1 MSQNSKG
8 GEIMAT
14 ITATLANTHGSSS
27 RGRQPYYVQQIVD
40 LTANSINPNGDVVQ
54 VLTVPANTKII
65 AAGFQ
70 VTESA
75 TQNTGTD
82 ATAILGT
89 AVDDNEYVAAFDI
102 DGASDGAYAPC
113 ATPAGE
119 VVITSADTLDLTL
132 AGGGASFTAGKI
144 RVYAVLQDVSDIG
157 EMEADEVGRDQLA

>member
-1 MSQNSKG
+1 
-8 GEIMAT
+8 MAT

-54 VLTVPANTKII
+54 CLTVPANTKII

-70 VTESA
+70 VTSSA

-132 AGGGASFTAGKI
+132 AGGGASFSAGEI
-144 RVYAVLQDVSDIG
+144 RVYAVLMDVSDIG

>member
-1 MSQNSKG
+1 
-8 GEIMAT
+8 MAT

-54 VLTVPANTKII
+54 CLTVPANTKII

-70 VTESA
+70 VTTSA
-75 TQNTGTD
+75 TQTTGTD
-82 ATAILGT
+82 ARAILGT
-89 AVDDNEYVAAFDI
+89 GADDNEYVAAFDI
-102 DGASDGAYAPC
+102 DGASDGAYAPS
-113 ATPAGE
+113 ATVAAD
-119 VVITSADTLDLTL
+119 VVLTSADTLDLKL
-132 AGGGASFTAGKI
+132 AGSGASFSAGKI